1 MKKTIPVILLSL
13 SLAAG
18 LCAFTACGDTEESG
32 GSVDNKFASFTTED
46 EIYGFTAA
54 SAATVISAMSGDT
67 ETYAAVSGAARTE
80 TAYSAASDDD
90 DKIESITDE
99 TDYTETVDMLNS
111 YMLLAES
118 LLSEDAYTFV
128 QADVTEEDEGYTD
141 YAYKTVISFSGLAGD
156 SFSYTMYYN
165 ETVTEEKTEI
175 CAASLSSRSTLEA
188 APCSSSEHIADDD
201 DDDDPI
207 EHITD
212 YVKIERETVLTGVI
226 VIEGTDYPVSGESKY
241 ESETGDES
249 EIEYEQEL
257 LVTTGAD
264 SYMKIQLETETEDE
278 DGDTESETK
287 YSYSIYE
294 DGTLT
299 EKSTFKYET
308 DTEDGET
315 KLKLSCYDGET
326 CTTTTFYFETGEKDG
341 GKVMKIRID
350 SSSAT
355 ETFTVSIAE
364 DGAYLYT
371 ALNGSE
377 YKKDR

>member
-54 SAATVISAMSGDT
+54 SAATVISAMSGGT
-67 ETYAAVSGAARTE
+67 ETYAAVPGAARTE

-165 ETVTEEKTEI
+165 ETVTEEKTDYDTE
-175 CAASLSSRSTLEA
+175 EA
-188 APCSSSEHIADDD
+188 EGFGTVVYSDEYDTIVDDED
-201 DDDDPI
+201 DEDTI
-207 EHITD
+207 VGYRT
-212 YVKIERETVLTGVI
+212 ERETSLSGVI
-226 VIEGTDYPVSGESKY
+226 VIDGADYPLSGESKY
-241 ESETGDES
+241 EYEYDSDGETKS
-249 EIEYEQEL
+249 EYEQEL
-257 LVTTGAD
+257 AVTTGTN
-264 SYMKIQLETETEDE
+264 SEMKISLETDTEEE

-326 CTTTTFYFETGEKDG
+326 GTTTTFYFETGEKDG
-341 GKVMKIRID
+341 GKVMKIRIG

-364 DGAYLYT
+364 DGTYLYT